1 MITVKDKALNYAKKT
16 GLSFLVKTI
25 AVNLSC

>member
-1 MITVKDKALNYAKKT
+1 MITVKDKALNYAKKL
-16 GLSFLVKTI
+16 GLSFVVRTV